1 MHTMRVQ
8 HEAGASQEPAH
19 IRVQCRDPVEALDDA
34 ARHPAG
40 PPCRS
45 SVLGLG
51 ECRKRLL
58 QLGGVRRERG
68 QCPPV
73 LDGMEHG
80 PSLDEDNAGT
90 GPPDGLAHLRAR
102 LARARCLWRDFTG
115 ESAYDR
121 YIERHRREHPDH
133 EPMSEREWWRARAE
147 HDERSVS
154 TGCC

>member
-1 MHTMRVQ
+1 MARQPHRRTTSDQAPNREGPGPAPAPAQ
-8 HEAGASQEPAH
+8 PDTARGAPDVGARAAPAAA
-19 IRVQCRDPVEALDDA
+19 PALSAPAAAA
-34 ARHPAG
+34 ARPRTTASA
-40 PPCRS
+40 P
-45 SVLGLG
+45 
-51 ECRKRLL
+51 
-58 QLGGVRRERG
+58 
-68 QCPPV
+68 
-73 LDGMEHG
+73 
-80 PSLDEDNAGT
+80 AGT

-121 YIERHRREHPDH
+121 YVERHRREHPDH